1 MWFPLPLSNNLSP
14 SDSLSNMYDIVYVC
28 EPLAFL
34 QVDYTFNVDGSR
46 HVYFCC
52 LHIHLCAC
60 VSSQVAKHLAKL
72 FDSMAKLKFTDD
84 ASGKPTKEATAM
96 YSKEGEFVTL
106 ATPLMCVGQV
116 ENWLSQLLEN
126 MQETIRREFV
136 EAVVTYEEMPRDQWI
151 FKPPA
156 QVALA
161 GTQIWWTTEVNL
173 VFARLEE
180 GYENALKDYYKKQA
194 SGQAI
199 DQALSGVVYMC
210 MYICICTTS
219 TSTCRS
225 MYLHVQLHL

>member
-1 MWFPLPLSNNLSP
+1 MLYFLYDRADTVPTCTTMPLKRSRSVYIHTCTDAHILGNLVS
-14 SDSLSNMYDIVYVC
+14 VC
-28 EPLAFL
+28 ERGEGEGMLWGTLLIKSPPPPPPPPCGA
-34 QVDYTFNVDGSR
+34 S
-46 HVYFCC
+46 
-52 LHIHLCAC
+52 I
-60 VSSQVAKHLAKL
+60 SSCQVAKHLAKL

-84 ASGKPTKEATAM
+84 ASGTPTKEATGM

-116 ENWLSQLLEN
+116 ENWLSLLLDN

-136 EAVVTYEEMPRDQWI
+136 EAVVTYEEMSREQWI

-180 GYENALKDYYKKQA
+180 GYENALKDYYKKQV
-194 SGQAI
+194 
-199 DQALSGVVYMC
+199 GVVRLGRFKQKKKRC
-210 MYICICTTS
+210 LQFVLAS
-219 TSTCRS
+219 LSK
-225 MYLHVQLHL
+225 

>member
-1 MWFPLPLSNNLSP
+1 MIELRIFSMIELVLYLPQYLSKSLDLYRYIHVQMLTFWATLSLCVKGVRLRGCCGEHCLLNP
-14 SDSLSNMYDIVYVC
+14 HSLPPPPPCGASI
-28 EPLAFL
+28 
-34 QVDYTFNVDGSR
+34 
-46 HVYFCC
+46 
-52 LHIHLCAC
+52 
-60 VSSQVAKHLAKL
+60 SSCQVAKHLAKL

-84 ASGKPTKEATAM
+84 ASGTPTKEATGM

-116 ENWLSQLLEN
+116 ENWLSLLLDN

-136 EAVVTYEEMPRDQWI
+136 EAVVTYEEMTREQWI

-180 GYENALKDYYKKQA
+180 GYENALKDYYKKQV
-194 SGQAI
+194 
-199 DQALSGVVYMC
+199 GVVRLGRFKQKKKMLAV
-210 MYICICTTS
+210 CT
-219 TSTCRS
+219 CKFE
-225 MYLHVQLHL
+225 